1 MEIAYIFR
9 YDQLEKKGI
18 LLYQKPQDKY
28 AVPFIFDA
36 GCCKDAVETDKL
48 VYLDFDS
55 NGKPIIER
63 ASLLNFKLDVLENL
77 KSRYLHVRM
86 CNGYSTYSDFAINRD
101 RLKLR
106 SLDELLFILQG
117 EEPPTPE
124 VIAENSC
131 NNDVDEEGDGS
142 DYDDITERFE
152 IRRRLLFDFD
162 EFEEDG
168 INYEYLID
176 ISNIYFWA
184 DERHLSDRFYG
195 SQLKQLYSLYELL
208 VGRWK
213 PQISY
218 GQKDQRVYLSPL
230 WTKIFS
236 TLSDD
241 DLLSFFKDN
250 LEIQPVL
257 PERFCFLHLDYL
269 SVHYGFPSKKVCYA
283 FFRYLIL
290 SAKTT
295 TDYLEIEKSFEQNS
309 ADNIDYYFNE
319 TKKWPTES
327 DEKRETIALYSLHN
341 LQLFDLRKLLKQQYD
356 NVIIPALYK
365 QVQIL
370 TRVKTDIDPTKKSK
384 TAILAL
390 GSFLDAFFHCQTI
403 QAYSIFEELIQK
415 YERLEREDQELLC
428 PIMQRKCDETI
439 LICARE
445 KHCLAGNKAWEL
457 RMLYKIT
464 NPYIEQ
470 SLPKIVNSLVENE
483 LANVFDPEELIDAFK
498 GSIISKEQLLK
509 RIRSQCKYYS
519 IKQLENCIY
528 YTGDEDFPKDL
539 QLSIQTR
546 IIRERL
552 NRYPADY
559 SIELVLDEFNRWAK
573 EQYGINKTSLDTVN
587 AEYAKF
593 LPEDR
598 QWYLFEHK
606 VISSPTNKVI
616 RKHLHEIYLNKDYN
630 SPLLSENC
638 FQKAVFFDILY
649 ERVNNQTQFSLF
661 KILSNEYLREL
672 RDKGTD
678 KIRFFLWVFD
688 VDNDDYSESAI
699 HQLGIDWY
707 SLEEEDWNQI
717 ISFFHLLPNEQQVN
731 LFKYLF
737 YLKAIGAETFT
748 VQELYE
754 RLTNHGK
761 SQICIALQLTSYIL
775 NKKERSLESS
785 ISDSELDSI
794 IYSGKGIQAK
804 DKFSLFIKCDGP
816 NVLSYE
822 DANED
827 NYFTIG
833 RVYDQESK
841 EGSFFKIVFSD
852 QHSYPYAVNDQRFD
866 PDPFIREIV
875 LECDSE
881 HIYRIQ
887 KVLEENIPHIKKGND
902 TYLISFDYE
911 IRVKEFMMKYHLE
924 DHAQL
929 FKNTSSHSLIPL
941 QHHYREE
948 YGKRTCVICDYIG
961 CTRADSNHGIPFVQ
975 CGHSSC
981 VCTNH
986 FIVPVFDWDSYTI
999 VDLLYI
1005 LCGRDKTRQH
1015 AVWNEYKI
1023 LAKSINRVIV
1033 RYLLSQQS
1041 DPVIIERLNH
1051 LLVDYDT
1058 PISDLEE
1065 SEIKVIGN
1073 PDNEEECE
1081 QQDNDNDYGN
1091 TVDYKEEEDSPS
1103 YERYRGSWAQD
1114 EEGYSDEDI
1123 DTIFDGDPSAYW
1135 NID

>member
-131 NNDVDEEGDGS
+131 NNDVDEEGDGF

-218 GQKDQRVYLSPL
+218 GQKDQRVFLSPL

-269 SVHYGFPSKKVCYA
+269 SVPYGFPSKKVCYA

-309 ADNIDYYFNE
+309 ADSIDYYSNE
-319 TKKWPTES
+319 TRIWPTES

-390 GSFLDAFFHCQTI
+390 GSFLDAFFSLSNNT
-403 QAYSIFEELIQK
+403 SIFVFEELIQK

-445 KHCLAGNKAWEL
+445 KHCMAGNKAWEL

-464 NPYIEQ
+464 NPYIEK

-616 RKHLHEIYLNKDYN
+616 RKHLHEIYLNKAYN

-717 ISFFHLLPNEQQVN
+717 IAFFHLLPSEQQVN
-731 LFKYLF
+731 LYKYLF

-748 VQELYE
+748 MGDLYD
-754 RLTNHGK
+754 RLTNNSKYQICKALRLTSFILNAKERAPESVITDSDLYSIFYSDGG
-761 SQICIALQLTSYIL
+761 SQID
-775 NKKERSLESS
+775 NFF
-785 ISDSELDSI
+785 D
-794 IYSGKGIQAK
+794 
-804 DKFSLFIKCDGP
+804 LFIKCDGP
-816 NVLSYE
+816 NVLSYYYYNRE
-822 DANED
+822 QF
-827 NYFTIG
+827 YIIG
-833 RVYDQESK
+833 RVSNYESA
-841 EGSFFKIVFSD
+841 EGKFLKIEFSD
-852 QHSYPYAVNDQRFD
+852 EYSYPYSDNDSRD
-866 PDPFIREIV
+866 DLDSYGIRSEIEYD
-875 LECDSE
+875 L
-881 HIYRIQ
+881 IYS
-887 KVLEENIPHIKKGND
+887 KEKTLEENIPHIKKGNSI
-902 TYLISFDYE
+902 YLISPDYE
-911 IRVKEFMMKYHLE
+911 IRVKQFMMKYHLE
-924 DHAQL
+924 DRAHL
-929 FKNTSSHSLIPL
+929 FKETSSRYLIPL
-941 QHHYREE
+941 QYHHLEKN
-948 YGKRTCVICDYIG
+948 GKNTRIICENPD
-961 CTRADSNHGIPFVQ
+961 CTMTDPMHGIPFVQ
-975 CGHSSC
+975 CGRSSC
-981 VCTNH
+981 VCRNQ

-1073 PDNEEECE
+1073 PDNDDEYEWDDMYDDGKKDIENK
-1081 QQDNDNDYGN
+1081 NDDD
-1091 TVDYKEEEDSPS
+1091 TKT
-1103 YERYRGSWAQD
+1103 YERYSGTWAQE
-1114 EEGYSDEDI
+1114 EEGYSDEEI
-1123 DTIFDGDPSAYW
+1123 DSIFDGDPSAYW